1 MNSDVGMDS
10 MIPLPAHIRKIVW
23 ETEDTFTLLLEP
35 DNGGSNFHFS
45 PGQFNM
51 LYAFGIGESAISISS
66 DPSKKDN
73 IAHTIHR
80 VGTVTNVLSQL
91 EKGDVIGL
99 RGPFGNGWPVEKAK
113 GKDVCIV
120 TGGIGLAPLRPVLYS
135 IFNNRKEYGKIFL
148 LYGARSPLDLLY
160 RVELEK
166 WGKMKD
172 VTVQVIVDRCDSS
185 WKGHIGVVTKLF
197 SYIKLNTA
205 NTIAMICGPEIMMK
219 FTIQELS
226 QRGVPTEQIYISMER
241 NMKCGIGLCGHCQ
254 CGPKFVCKDGPV
266 FALPQVSQF
275 LEKKEI

>member
-1 MNSDVGMDS
+1 MNSNINIDP
-10 MIPLPAHIRKIVW
+10 MIPVPAHIRKIVW

-35 DNGGSNFHFS
+35 DNGGSGFHFS

-66 DPSKKDN
+66 DPSKNDN

-80 VGTVTNVLSQL
+80 VGSVTSVLSQL

-113 GKDVCIV
+113 GKDV
-120 TGGIGLAPLRPVLYS
+120 S
-135 IFNNRKEYGKIFL
+135 
-148 LYGARSPLDLLY
+148 
-160 RVELEK
+160 
-166 WGKMKD
+166 
-172 VTVQVIVDRCDSS
+172 VQVIVDRCDSS

-197 SYIKLNTA
+197 SYIKLDTA

-226 QRGVPTEQIYISMER
+226 QRGVP
-241 NMKCGIGLCGHCQ
+241 L
-254 CGPKFVCKDGPV
+254 
-266 FALPQVSQF
+266 
-275 LEKKEI
+275 